1 MNLATNLERSA
12 YFFPRRS
19 AIREGGLNMT
29 YAQLNERASR
39 IGSALVALGVRKG
52 EHVGMCAPNSA
63 DWIAFYFGVL
73 KAGAVAVT
81 LAPLLTRDE
90 LVLLAGHAK
99 PRFFFTTE
107 NRLQDL
113 KPLIASGVVKTT
125 IYPGGEIDMDRL
137 LAMGSATFKPVD
149 RGRKDVAAIL
159 YTGGTTGSPKGVMR
173 SHENIGFSAH
183 SIAYLER
190 SIQTD
195 LSICF
200 MPFNHVFG
208 QMHIMNSTIYSAGCL
223 EMLPSFDLDRILE
236 LTESGVVTKFLS
248 VPTVFIRLLS
258 VPDLKKKLG
267 KVRYCFSGGAS
278 LSLETVKQW
287 KEKTGM
293 TIQESYGQTECM
305 PITFNHFYPEKHVVG
320 SVGEPVFGM
329 EVQIRDIST
338 GKELPQGRD
347 GEICVRGPAVM
358 RGYLNNPEGT
368 KAAFWGR
375 DWLRTGD
382 IGHFDEAGFVYLVD
396 RLKDMIITG
405 GENVYSREVEDALY
419 AIPEIQECGVIGVP
433 DKEWGERVVAYITL
447 RPGKEISA
455 DALRASLKARLTS
468 FKVPK
473 EYIVIDDFPKLGVGK
488 VLKRELRRMYTEGE
502 TKVSSKI
509 P

>member
-1 MNLATNLERSA
+1 MNLANNLERSA
-12 YFFPRRS
+12 YFFPNRS
-19 AIREGGLNMT
+19 AVREGGLDMT
-29 YAQLNERASR
+29 YAELNDQASR
-39 IGSALVALGVRKG
+39 IATGLIKMGVRRG
-52 EHVGMCAPNSA
+52 ERVGMCAPNSA
-63 DWIAFYFGVL
+63 EWIAFYFGVL

-81 LAPLLTRDE
+81 LANQLTRDE

-107 NRLQDL
+107 NRLPDL
-113 KPLIASGVVKTT
+113 KQLIDSGAVKTP
-125 IYPGGEIDMDRL
+125 IYPGGEVDIASL
-137 LAMGSATFKPVD
+137 LKMGSGSFTAVE
-149 RGRKDVAAIL
+149 RNRKDTAAIL
-159 YTGGTTGSPKGVMR
+159 YTGGTTGTPKGVMR
-173 SHENIGFSAH
+173 SHEAIKFSAH

-190 SIQTD
+190 SLQTD
-195 LSICF
+195 LCICF

-208 QMHIMNSTIYSAGCL
+208 QMHIMNSVVYSAGCL
-223 EMLPSFDLDRILE
+223 EMLPSFDLDKILA

-287 KEKTGM
+287 KEMTGM

-338 GKELPQGRD
+338 GKQLPQGKD

-358 RGYLNNPEGT
+358 RGYLDNPEGT

-382 IGHFDEAGFVYLVD
+382 IGHLDKGGFVYLVD

-419 AIPEIQECGVIGVP
+419 AIPEIQECGVIGAP

-447 RPGKEISA
+447 RPGKTISSEA
-455 DALRASLKARLTS
+455 LKTALRARLTS

-488 VLKRELRRMYTEGE
+488 VLKRELRRMYIEG
-502 TKVSSKI
+502 KK
-509 P
+509 